1 MTPVERTGTAQ
12 ALVAGLV
19 ERLTV
24 RLTADGA
31 PPRLVVGLTGAPGSG
46 KSTLAERVE
55 TELAARGLLAGC
67 VPMDGF
73 HMSNAVLAE
82 LDRHGR
88 KGAPDTFDVAG
99 YLAALDRVGGLDE
112 FGLPAEVLVPVYRRD
127 LHEPVAAG
135 ARVAGSGV
143 VLTEGNYLAL
153 ESGGWEGAR
162 ARIDLLV
169 MLDIAQDELIRRLI
183 ARHKGFGR
191 SHVAAAHWVRAV
203 DVPNARLVAASAD
216 RCDEIWRLEPDGDPA
231 ARPSSRA

>member
-88 KGAPDTFDVAG
+88 KGAPDTFDVEG
-99 YLAALDRVGGLDE
+99 YLAALDRVRADGAHQV
-112 FGLPAEVLVPVYRRD
+112 FVPVYRRD
-127 LHEPVAAG
+127 LHESVSAG
-135 ARVAGSGV
+135 GV
-143 VLTEGNYLAL
+143 VSGTGVVVTEGNYLAL
-153 ESGGWEGAR
+153 ETRGWGAVR
-162 ARIDLLV
+162 ERIDLLIHIDV
-169 MLDIAQDELIRRLI
+169 PEEELVVRLI
-183 ARHKGFGR
+183 NRHEDFGR
-191 SHVAAAHWVRAV
+191 NALDAGHWVRTV
-203 DVPNARLVAASAD
+203 DLPNARLIATSVH
-216 RCDEIWRLEPDGDPA
+216 RCDEVWREPEDEPDSDDGADDELE
-231 ARPSSRA
+231 

>member
-1 MTPVERTGTAQ
+1 MT
-12 ALVAGLV
+12 GLV
-19 ERLTV
+19 ERLTA

-31 PPRLVVGLTGAPGSG
+31 PPRLVVGLAGAPGSG
-46 KSTLAERVE
+46 KSTLSERIE
-55 TELAARGLLAGC
+55 TELVARGLLAGC
-67 VPMDGF
+67 APMDGF
-73 HMSNAVLAE
+73 HMSNAVLTE
-82 LDRHGR
+82 LNRHGR
-88 KGAPDTFDVAG
+88 KGAPDTFDVTG
-99 YLAALDRVGGLDE
+99 YLAALDRVRGLDE

-135 ARVAGSGV
+135 TRVAGGGV

-169 MLDIAQDELIRRLI
+169 MLDVAQDELIRRLI
-183 ARHKGFGR
+183 ARHKSFGR

-203 DVPNARLVAASAD
+203 DVPNARLVAASAG
-216 RCDEIWRLEPDGDPA
+216 RCDELWRLEPDDDPA

>member
-1 MTPVERTGTAQ
+1 
-12 ALVAGLV
+12 
-19 ERLTV
+19 
-24 RLTADGA
+24 
-31 PPRLVVGLTGAPGSG
+31 
-46 KSTLAERVE
+46 
-55 TELAARGLLAGC
+55 
-67 VPMDGF
+67 
-73 HMSNAVLAE
+73 MSNAVLAE

-99 YLAALDRVGGLDE
+99 YLAALDRVGGLDG

-135 ARVAGSGV
+135 ARVAGGGV

-169 MLDIAQDELIRRLI
+169 MLDVAQDELIRRLI
-183 ARHKGFGR
+183 ARHKSFGR

-203 DVPNARLVAASAD
+203 DAPNARLVAASAD
-216 RCDEIWRLEPDGDPA
+216 RCDEIWRLEPDDGPDAQSP
-231 ARPSSRA
+231 SRA